1 MDKSN
6 KRIIFG
12 LILSCWLIYLFSM
25 CLKMVYSGSMASVR
39 EEYGVS
45 NKIASLPTT
54 LHYALYALIQF
65 ILSTIITKIN
75 LKRYMAFTLV
85 FSGLSFISIF
95 FYSPMWYIC
104 VVLAI
109 NGITLG
115 AVWCGSIMVLGKYLS
130 LKTMTKALLFMS
142 VGFSVGSAMSYGV
155 SALAINFG
163 NWRISFIILGVAF
176 LLSVFYFLF
185 SLTRVEKADIKP
197 TADQVTAKTHVYTAQ
212 KYEVKLLVVM
222 AVITV
227 FLACLLYY
235 AFTNWM
241 PTILKNV
248 FNIANKNANLITVLF
263 PIVVFAGPTMAV
275 FFCNRIKNDFLVVVI
290 ACVLCVAL
298 SLVLCFTYNLNVV
311 FTVITILI
319 LGVFLRL
326 LVELF
331 VSLISVHVREYIN
344 AGKVSATVNAS
355 ASVAA
360 ATSPFLI
367 GLILDLS
374 GNDWEIG
381 FLFLFVIAVVMLVIC
396 MTFYI
401 IRQFKGCKKS

>member
-1 MDKSN
+1 
-6 KRIIFG
+6 
-12 LILSCWLIYLFSM
+12 
-25 CLKMVYSGSMASVR
+25 MVYSGSMASVR

-65 ILSTIITKIN
+65 ILSMIITKIN

-130 LKTMTKALLFMS
+130 LKTMTKSLLFMS

-185 SLTRVEKADIKP
+185 SLTRAEKADIRPK
-197 TADQVTAKTHVYTAQ
+197 ADQVTAKTHVYTAQ
-212 KYEVKLLVVM
+212 RYEVKLLVVM

-275 FFCNRIKNDFLVVVI
+275 FFCNRIKNDFIVVVI

-367 GLILDLS
+367 GSILDLS
-374 GNDWEIG
+374 GNDWKTG
-381 FLFLFVIAVVMLVIC
+381 FLFLFIIAVVMLVIC

-401 IRQFKGCKKS
+401 IRQIKGHNKVKRAIDIH